1 MSFSRESS
9 HTLGEDGSCSPGD
22 VVPVPLRHKRKRAV
36 PIPQRNPSIRLP
48 LELVDR
54 YTTRNLFLRPGLS
67 VELDDGDFMK
77 IREIVQNTMTA
88 KVVLRGWRFQR
99 NKDVNN
105 FLSRQ
110 INEICWMIE
119 IDQDDVRPPA
129 IQCMEEVD
137 VDKVVKRR
145 LIRLTNLPF
154 PALSWREDQ
163 EDSREVVYEERALV
177 CRWKFVW
184 IFPDAAARM
193 GRKPWIEQ
201 ALMRV
206 KAEDC
211 TVLCQKAFAEPDQL
225 RQIFRGETQK
235 GGMSK
240 KWLFGEKE
248 FLRQELYA
256 DQGKPIL
263 SSLTTS
269 TKFWERG
276 DPMQRGR
283 VGKLICKDELTQ
295 SHTAND
301 SITINATVSPS
312 LPSSPKK
319 QRYTVLDCFCG
330 GGGWSRAAVMAG
342 LRVESGFDFA
352 KEACE
357 TYALNF
363 FGAKVYHLW
372 ANEYT
377 QHSKDCHFD
386 IVLAS
391 PPCAPFSPVHTRQ
404 GQHDDRNTASL
415 LAIPDLLKKA
425 KPRVMIL
432 EQTAGLINQHKD
444 WFNNLIQNI
453 TSVGYSVRWR
463 LLKCADY
470 GLAQPR
476 PRLFIIAACPGET
489 LPPFPRPTHSADT
502 TSGLKPW
509 KTINQAIR
517 GIPEEWADHNVDS
530 CIERNYTSFCG
541 DKQANTICTAGQKKQ
556 QMYHPSGKRDF
567 TAREFACLQE
577 FPLCHKFG
585 DVGATNIR
593 TQIGNAV
600 APVVGQKMLA
610 EVKRWLMIAD
620 GLLDGGQS

>member
-1 MSFSRESS
+1 MSFLRESS
-9 HTLGEDGSCSPGD
+9 GTLGEDGPSSSHGM
-22 VVPVPLRHKRKRAV
+22 VPVPLKNKRKRTA
-36 PIPQRNPSIRLP
+36 PTTQRNPFIIP
-48 LELVDR
+48 PFQLVVKCE
-54 YTTRNLFLRPGLS
+54 TRNIILRPGLS

-77 IREIVQNTMTA
+77 IREIVRNTLTA

-119 IDQDDVRPPA
+119 IDQDDTRPPE

-145 LIRLTNLPF
+145 LIRLTNMPF

-163 EDSREVVYEERALV
+163 EDSRETVYEERALI

-184 IFPDAAARM
+184 IFPNAAARM
-193 GRKPWIEQ
+193 ERKPWIEQ

-211 TVLCQKAFAEPDQL
+211 TLPCQKAFAEPDHL

-240 KWLFGEKE
+240 DWLFGEKE
-248 FLRQELYA
+248 FLRQESYA
-256 DQGKPIL
+256 SQGKAIF
-263 SSLTTS
+263 SSLMTS
-269 TKFWERG
+269 TKSWERG
-276 DPMQRGR
+276 DPMQRGC
-283 VGKLICKDELTQ
+283 VGSLICKDELAQ
-295 SHTAND
+295 SRITGDD
-301 SITINATVSPS
+301 STINTTSVSQ
-312 LPSSPKK
+312 PSSPKK

-342 LRVESGFDFA
+342 LRVEGGFDFA
-352 KEACE
+352 REACE
-357 TYALNF
+357 TYSLNF
-363 FGAKVYHLW
+363 FSAEVYHMW
-372 ANEYT
+372 ANEYIELA
-377 QHSKDCHFD
+377 KDRHFD
-386 IVLAS
+386 IVVAS

-415 LAIPDLLKKA
+415 LAIPELLEKA

-432 EQTAGLINQHKD
+432 EQTAGLVTQHKD

-463 LLKCADY
+463 LIKCADY

-476 PRLFIIAACPGET
+476 PRLFIIASCPGEK
-489 LPPFPRPTHSADT
+489 LPPFPRPTHSANP

-517 GIPEEWADHNVDS
+517 DIPEGWADHDVDS
-530 CIERNYTSFCG
+530 CIERDYTSYSG
-541 DKQANTICTAGQKKQ
+541 DKQANTICTKDAKKQ
-556 QMYHPSGKRDF
+556 QTYYPSGKRDF
-567 TAREFACLQE
+567 TSREFACLQS

-585 DVGATNIR
+585 NVGATNIR

-600 APVVGQKMLA
+600 GPVVGLKMLE
-610 EVKRWLMIAD
+610 EVKNWLMIAD
-620 GLLDGGQS
+620 GWSEGEQS